1 MKEWKLNFL
10 MDFLKWLSGHCGVS
24 HNYGIGFKKG
34 VIGNIW
40 NSYSSFCFSFPEKV
54 DWHGFIGQC
63 CGNQFSILYYVHGHL
78 PTWRMHFVW
87 PMLVAL
93 SCIDARN
100 ISTQRERKTR
110 HAFSEK
116 FFCIHLSTSKR
127 KKNQL
132 FFKRKQITQTFFIVV
147 RKMDFLISDLSM
159 DSVMSLW
166 LVLVALSCI
175 KTSNISTQK

>member
-1 MKEWKLNFL
+1 

-40 NSYSSFCFSFPEKV
+40 NGYSSFCFCFSEKV
-54 DWHGFIGQC
+54 NWHGFIGQC
-63 CGNQFSILYYVHGHL
+63 CGNQCSILYYVHGHL

-93 SCIDARN
+93 VLMRETFQPKEN
-100 ISTQRERKTR
+100 ERQGMHFQRK
-110 HAFSEK
+110 FSVSICQHRREK
-116 FFCIHLSTSKR
+116 RINFFL
-127 KKNQL
+127 
-132 FFKRKQITQTFFIVV
+132 KRKQITQTFFIVV

-166 LVLVALSCI
+166 PVLVALSCI